1 MATRQLYPT
10 DLAALYLGTSAE
22 TLRSWRRRG
31 VGPAYVRFPGGHVRR
46 GDCYWEQK
54 ANGTICYSLD
64 ALEAFW
70 KAREVQ
76 AGRLPRPFPGR
87 LPGGKNAA
95 KPTVKARPDASA
107 PDATG

>member
-1 MATRQLYPT
+1 MSNRALLPAIT
-10 DLAALYLGTSAE
+10 AAAYLGVTAE
-22 TLRSWRRRG
+22 CLRSWRRRG
-31 VGPAYVRFPGGHVRR
+31 VGPSYVRLPGGQVRH
-46 GDCYWEQK
+46 GAWAAK
-54 ANGTICYSLD
+54 VNGTICYPVD
-64 ALEAFW
+64 GLEAFW

-107 PDATG
+107 PDAAG